1 MSAVKEFCL
10 NTPDT
15 FWCVV
20 CGYYI
25 HKPVWA
31 TILTVLG
38 IVFLILQDVV
48 QIIGGILLGAGIIIF
63 GIAVMGRK
71 RTHDKYELVFVTV
84 YDPNEYEADPMV

>member
-1 MSAVKEFCL
+1 M
-10 NTPDT
+10 
-15 FWCVV
+15 
-20 CGYYI
+20 
-25 HKPVWA
+25 
-31 TILTVLG
+31 
-38 IVFLILQDVV
+38 FLILQDVV